1 MMESSTPASESGAP
15 TRKIV
20 GTAPQS
26 GAASRISPRRSAIT
40 IPMRQPPPRTS
51 TDAVAAPATPNRGKG
66 PRPEMSSGSS
76 PIDSSTEAVR
86 IRRSEERRVG
96 KGGKAGVAAE
106 EWEEQTGDARE

>member
-51 TDAVAAPATPNRGKG
+51 TDAVAAPATPNPGEG
-66 PRPEMSSGSS
+66 
-76 PIDSSTEAVR
+76 TEAR
-86 IRRSEERRVG
+86 DEQRVQSDRQQHR
-96 KGGKAGVAAE
+96 GGEDQEPRARVPRGAE
-106 EWEEQTGDARE
+106 P